1 MKLAVAAGLVSLCAA
16 SNAQLFDNGGPNQQ
30 IGYAIVPDKSADGFN
45 LGANSTISSVE
56 FWDLQQ
62 STAVLDGNISWTI
75 YSNVYDSNSAM
86 NLPGS
91 ALAFGDTITAR
102 HLAGLGI
109 LLVGLWFM
117 TRRDSAPAVAARS
130 PQL

>member
-1 MKLAVAAGLVSLCAA
+1 MLWSAKQFCFSCERYVLKSIYMKLAVAAGLVSLCAA

-91 ALAFGDTITAR
+91 ALAFGDTTY
-102 HLAGLGI
+102 
-109 LLVGLWFM
+109 V
-117 TRRDSAPAVAARS
+117 
-130 PQL
+130 Q